1 MVSQVHQG
9 YVDCVRYYG
18 DYVLSKSVDN
28 RVVLWDAQ
36 QQPGT
41 VAKGLIHFIQV
52 WARAF
57 YSAAY

>member
-52 WARAF
+52 RIGAG
-57 YSAAY
+57 

>member
-1 MVSQVHQG
+1 MRCKLPQVHQG

-28 RVVLWDAQ
+28 RVVLWEAQ

-52 WARAF
+52 RAG
-57 YSAAY
+57 AL